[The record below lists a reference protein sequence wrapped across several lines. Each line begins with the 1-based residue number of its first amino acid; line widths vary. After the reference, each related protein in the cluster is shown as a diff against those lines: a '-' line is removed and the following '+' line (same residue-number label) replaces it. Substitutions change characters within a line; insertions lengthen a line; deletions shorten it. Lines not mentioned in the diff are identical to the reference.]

1 MTMEEKLS
9 VSFHN
14 CLIYSKMDHNSLII
28 GNKDYIVVETPEKSL
43 NPSQM
48 SVQHT
53 VEIIDDDETE
63 RLHETFA
70 LDLTPITER
79 IRVTPSL
86 AQLTAT
92 ITDDDGM

>member
-1 MTMEEKLS
+1 M
-9 VSFHN
+9 SFHD
-14 CLIYSKMDHNSLII
+14 CLIYKVIDHNSLII
-28 GNKDYIVVETPEKSL
+28 GNEDYIVKETPEQRL

-53 VEIIDDDETE
+53 VEIIDDNETE

-70 LDLTPITER
+70 LDLTPTTER
-79 IRVTPSL
+79 VRVAPSF

>member
-1 MTMEEKLS
+1 M
-9 VSFHN
+9 SFHD
-14 CLIYSKMDHNSLII
+14 CFIYSVMDHNSLII
-28 GNKDYIVVETPEKSL
+28 GNKDYVVVEIPEQRL

-53 VEIIDDDETE
+53 VKVIDDNETE

-70 LDLTPITER
+70 LDLTPVTER
-79 IRVTPSL
+79 VRVAPSF